1 MLSVVWMDSSRLTLS
16 RGEIPD
22 LDFTDEHFPER
33 KIPPL
38 DYSPNEDFPNR
49 TIFHWEI
56 SLTEHL
62 IS

>member
-1 MLSVVWMDSSRLTLS
+1 MLSVLWMDSSRLTLS

-38 DYSPNEDFPNR
+38 DYFPNEDFPDR
-49 TIFHWEI
+49 TIFNEKFH
-56 SLTEHL
+56 
-62 IS
+62 